1 MLVFLKK
8 NPKFAPTFALTK
20 MKELVSKS
28 IYTLAIAVAICLIS
42 CTNHA
47 AEKAEEKIIEKAIDK
62 GVEKLEE
69 GLNIVFDKARD
80 YYNEHFSPDSSQVPY
95 YEKLEIPQSK
105 KKLKEQVVEH
115 KGYTVSY
122 NTTWLIPNW
131 VAYELTDE
139 EVVGQISRA
148 DKFVPDPDIKGRC
161 STTDDY
167 KGSGYDRGHMAPAG
181 DMKWD
186 AKAMEES
193 FYTTNICPQNHNLNA
208 GDWKELEEQVRDWAI
223 KNEKVYVVCGPI
235 VKKNYATVGANNV
248 AVPDSFYKVVL
259 MYRDG
264 SWRSLGF
271 VFANKAGNKP
281 LDTYAK
287 SVDEV
292 EKLTGLD
299 FFSIL
304 PDEIENEIE
313 KNGSFEEFER

>member
-1 MLVFLKK
+1 MKGHISKTVL
-8 NPKFAPTFALTK
+8 AFALSLIIT
-20 MKELVSKS
+20 
-28 IYTLAIAVAICLIS
+28 LIS
-42 CTNHA
+42 CDDHA
-47 AEKAEEKIIEKAIDK
+47 AEKVEEKIIESAIDK

-69 GLNIVFDKARD
+69 GINILFDKARD
-80 YYNEHFSPDSSQVPY
+80 YYHEQIPDTSQVPY
-95 YEKLEIPQSK
+95 YERLEIPQSK

-139 EVVGQISRA
+139 EVVGQASRA

-193 FYTTNICPQNHNLNA
+193 FYTTNICPQDHNLNA

-248 AVPDSFYKVVL
+248 AVPDSFFKVVL

-264 SWRSLGF
+264 NWRSLGF
-271 VFANKAGNKP
+271 VFANKSGNKP

-299 FFSIL
+299 FFSVL
-304 PDEIENEIE
+304 PDDIENEIE
-313 KNGSFEEFER
+313 KNKSFEEFER

>member
-1 MLVFLKK
+1 MKGQNTKTAL
-8 NPKFAPTFALTK
+8 AFAL
-20 MKELVSKS
+20 
-28 IYTLAIAVAICLIS
+28 AVAICLIS
-42 CTNHA
+42 CNDHA
-47 AEKAEEKIIEKAIDK
+47 AEKAEEKIIESAIDK

-80 YYNEHFSPDSSQVPY
+80 YYKEITGTDTSQVPY
-95 YEKLEIPQSK
+95 YERLEIPQSK

-139 EVVGQISRA
+139 EVVGQVSRA

-235 VKKNYATVGANNV
+235 VKKNYATVGENNV

-271 VFANKAGNKP
+271 VFANKSGNKP

-304 PDEIENEIE
+304 PDDIENEIE

>member
-1 MLVFLKK
+1 VKDLRTLSPERDLLPS
-8 NPKFAPTFALTK
+8 PKMPFA
-20 MKELVSKS
+20 
-28 IYTLAIAVAICLIS
+28 
-42 CTNHA
+42 
-47 AEKAEEKIIEKAIDK
+47 
-62 GVEKLEE
+62 
-69 GLNIVFDKARD
+69 
-80 YYNEHFSPDSSQVPY
+80 SQV
-95 YEKLEIPQSK
+95 IA
-105 KKLKEQVVEH
+105 H
-115 KGYTVSY
+115 IGYVVSY
-122 NTTWLIPNW
+122 NADFKVPNW
-131 VAYELTDE
+131 VLYELNYAETLGNIPRKNSFAVDPE
-139 EVVGQISRA
+139 
-148 DKFVPDPDIKGRC
+148 VPD
-161 STTDDY
+161 SVMAQLTDY
-167 KGSGYDRGHMAPAG
+167 RNSGYDRGHMAPAG

-193 FYTTNICPQNHNLNA
+193 FYTTNICPQNHNLNS

-264 SWRSLGF
+264 NWRSLGF
-271 VFANKAGNKP
+271 VFANKSGNKP

-299 FFSIL
+299 FFSVL

-313 KNGSFEEFER
+313 KNKSFEEFER

>member
-1 MLVFLKK
+1 MKRNTWIQLTSLV
-8 NPKFAPTFALTK
+8 LTAT
-20 MKELVSKS
+20 
-28 IYTLAIAVAICLIS
+28 ITLLS

-69 GLNIVFDKARD
+69 GINIVFDKARD
-80 YYNEHFSPDSSQVPY
+80 YYKEHISPDTSQVPHY
-95 YEKLEIPQSK
+95 DRLEIPQTNK
-105 KKLKEQVVEH
+105 KIKEQVIEH

-122 NTTWLIPNW
+122 NTKWLIPNW

-139 EVVGQISRA
+139 EVVGEISRA
-148 DKFVPDPDIKGRC
+148 DKFVPDPDVTGTC

-167 KGSGYDRGHMAPAG
+167 KNSGFDRGHMAPAG

-186 AKAMEES
+186 ATAMDES

-235 VKKNYATVGANNV
+235 MKQKYETIGQNNV

-259 MYRDG
+259 MYKNG
-264 SWRSLGF
+264 NWRALGF

-292 EKLTGLD
+292 EKITSFD
-299 FFSIL
+299 FFSAL

-313 KNGSFEEFER
+313 KNKSYDAFEN

>member
-1 MLVFLKK
+1 MKGQNSKMAL
-8 NPKFAPTFALTK
+8 TFAL
-20 MKELVSKS
+20 
-28 IYTLAIAVAICLIS
+28 AVAICLIS
-42 CTNHA
+42 CNDHA

-139 EVVGQISRA
+139 EVVGQVSRA

-186 AKAMEES
+186 DTAMEES
-193 FYTTNICPQNHNLNA
+193 FYTTNICPQNHNLNS

-281 LDTYAK
+281 LDTYTK

-299 FFSIL
+299 FFSVL
-304 PDEIENEIE
+304 PDNIEKEIE

>member
-1 MLVFLKK
+1 
-8 NPKFAPTFALTK
+8 
-20 MKELVSKS
+20 MKGLVSKS
-28 IYTLAIAVAICLIS
+28 IYTFAIAVAISLIS
-42 CTNHA
+42 CTNRA

-69 GLNIVFDKARD
+69 GINIVFDKARD
-80 YYNEHFSPDSSQVPY
+80 YYKEHISPDTSQVPHY
-95 YEKLEIPQSK
+95 DRLEIPQSK

-193 FYTTNICPQNHNLNA
+193 FYTTNICPQDHNLNA

-271 VFANKAGNKP
+271 VFANKSGNKP

-299 FFSIL
+299 FFSVL
-304 PDEIENEIE
+304 PDDIENEIE
-313 KNGSFEEFER
+313 KNKSFEEFER

>member
-1 MLVFLKK
+1 
-8 NPKFAPTFALTK
+8 

-47 AEKAEEKIIEKAIDK
+47 AEKAEEKIIESAIDK

-69 GLNIVFDKARD
+69 GITILFDKARD
-80 YYNEHFSPDSSQVPY
+80 YYHEQFPDTSQVPY
-95 YEKLEIPQSK
+95 YERLEIPQSK

-287 SVDEV
+287 SIDEV

-299 FFSIL
+299 FFSVL

>member
-1 MLVFLKK
+1 MKGQNSKTAL
-8 NPKFAPTFALTK
+8 AFALA
-20 MKELVSKS
+20 M
-28 IYTLAIAVAICLIS
+28 AICLIS
-42 CTNHA
+42 CNDHA
-47 AEKAEEKIIEKAIDK
+47 AEKTEEKIIEKAIDK

-80 YYNEHFSPDSSQVPY
+80 YYKEHISPDSSQVPY
-95 YEKLEIPQSK
+95 YERLEIPQSK

-139 EVVGQISRA
+139 EVVGQVSRA

-235 VKKNYATVGANNV
+235 MKQKYETIGQNNV

-259 MYRDG
+259 MYKDG
-264 SWRSLGF
+264 NWRALGF

-287 SVDEV
+287 SIDEV
-292 EKLTGLD
+292 EKITGFD
-299 FFSIL
+299 FFSVL

-313 KNGSFEEFER
+313 KNNSFDAFEN

>member
-1 MLVFLKK
+1 
-8 NPKFAPTFALTK
+8 

-47 AEKAEEKIIEKAIDK
+47 AEKAEEKIIESAIDK

-69 GLNIVFDKARD
+69 GITILFDKARD
-80 YYNEHFSPDSSQVPY
+80 YYHEQFPDTSQVPY
-95 YEKLEIPQSK
+95 YERLEIPQSK

-186 AKAMEES
+186 DTAMEES
-193 FYTTNICPQNHNLNA
+193 FYTTNICPQNHNLNS

-259 MYRDG
+259 MYRDCN
-264 SWRSLGF
+264 WRSLGF
-271 VFANKAGNKP
+271 VFANKSGNKP

-299 FFSIL
+299 FFSVL
-304 PDEIENEIE
+304 PDYIENEIE
-313 KNGSFEEFER
+313 KNGSFEEFEK

>member
-1 MLVFLKK
+1 
-8 NPKFAPTFALTK
+8 
-20 MKELVSKS
+20 MKGHISKS
-28 IYTLAIAVAICLIS
+28 IYTLAIAVATLLIS
-42 CTNHA
+42 CNDHA

-69 GLNIVFDKARD
+69 GINIVFDKARD
-80 YYNEHFSPDSSQVPY
+80 YYKEHISPDTSQVPHY
-95 YEKLEIPQSK
+95 DRLEIPQTNK
-105 KKLKEQVVEH
+105 KIKEQVIEH

-122 NTTWLIPNW
+122 NTKWLIPNW

-139 EVVGQISRA
+139 EVVGQVGRA
-148 DKFVPDPDIKGRC
+148 DKFVPDPDVTGRC

-167 KGSGYDRGHMAPAG
+167 KGSGFDRGHMAPAG

-235 VKKNYATVGANNV
+235 MKQKYETIGQNNV

-259 MYRDG
+259 MYKDG
-264 SWRSLGF
+264 SWRALGF

-287 SVDEV
+287 SIDEV
-292 EKLTGLD
+292 EKITGFD

-313 KNGSFEEFER
+313 KNNSFDAFEN

>member
-1 MLVFLKK
+1 MNGHNSKT
-8 NPKFAPTFALTK
+8 AIAFAL
-20 MKELVSKS
+20 V
-28 IYTLAIAVAICLIS
+28 VAISLIS
-42 CTNHA
+42 CNDRA
-47 AEKAEEKIIEKAIDK
+47 AEKAEKKIIESAIDK

-69 GLNIVFDKARD
+69 GITILFDKARD
-80 YYNEHFSPDSSQVPY
+80 YYQEQFPDTSQVPY
-95 YEKLEIPQSK
+95 YEQLEIPQSK

-139 EVVGQISRA
+139 EVVGQASRA
-148 DKFVPDPDIKGRC
+148 DKFVTDPNIKGRC

-186 AKAMEES
+186 ETAMEES

-235 VKKNYATVGANNV
+235 VKKNYTTVGANNV

-259 MYRDG
+259 MYREG

-271 VFANKAGNKP
+271 VFANKSGNKP

-299 FFSIL
+299 FFSVL
-304 PDEIENEIE
+304 PDDIENDIE
-313 KNGSFEEFER
+313 KNRSFEEFER